1 MGNVYV
7 FSFRG
12 THDTSHNFVTLSS
25 RVSLYFFAMQNP
37 RKLSI
42 SGCVLKPET
51 VEGSFQNR

>member
-25 RVSLYFFAMQNP
+25 GYFHGFT
-37 RKLSI
+37 RKHRKEKTYI
-42 SGCVLKPET
+42 
-51 VEGSFQNR
+51 EG